1 MSGTD
6 PDVSTAERQPT
17 PTPGPVRAKPA
28 IAKVTVNLPWKVW
41 EALVALADEDQVSR
55 TEALRRAISTEVFR
69 HAIQREGSRLVV
81 EKEDGTRE
89 RIHFPY

>member
-1 MSGTD
+1 MAAHSPQRRTG
-6 PDVSTAERQPT
+6 
-17 PTPGPVRAKPA
+17 RAKPA

-41 EALVALADEDQVSR
+41 EALVALAEEDQVSK

-69 HAIQREGSRLVV
+69 HDIQREGSRLMV
-81 EKEDGTRE
+81 ERADGTRE

>member
-1 MSGTD
+1 MSGSD
-6 PDVSTAERQPT
+6 PDATTDASPRAT
-17 PTPGPVRAKPA
+17 PRGGVRPKPG

-41 EALVALADEDQVSR
+41 EALVALAEEDQVSK

-69 HAIQREGSRLVV
+69 HAIEREGSRLIV
-81 EKEDGTRE
+81 EKADGTRE